1 MADNA
6 PGTAPITDSRVAPR
20 GVLPRNAQTYL
31 MLAVAVGILAIIVL
45 TGKRD
50 PESRP
55 APMAAT
61 PAAAGLNPERLRDY
75 QDRLR
80 VLDDRARQAAHEPQ
94 VERFPARV
102 PYEERATAAAPDP
115 LEADRK
121 RREYESLFSS
131 N

>member
-6 PGTAPITDSRVAPR
+6 SGTVPLTDSRIAPR

-45 TGKRD
+45 TGKREPD
-50 PESRP
+50 SRP
-55 APMAAT
+55 APTATT
-61 PAAAGLNPERLRDY
+61 PAATGLNPERLRDY

-80 VLDDRARQAAHEPQ
+80 TLDDRARQSANEPQ

-102 PYEERATAAAPDP
+102 PYEE
-115 LEADRK
+115 
-121 RREYESLFSS
+121 
-131 N
+131 

>member
-6 PGTAPITDSRVAPR
+6 PGTAPITDSRIAPR

-45 TGKRD
+45 TGKRE

-55 APMAAT
+55 TPMGT
-61 PAAAGLNPERLRDY
+61 VPAGGLNPERLRDY

-80 VLDDRARQAAHEPQ
+80 VLDDRARQAANEPQ
-94 VERFPARV
+94 VEPFPTRA
-102 PYEERATAAAPDP
+102 PY
-115 LEADRK
+115 
-121 RREYESLFSS
+121 
-131 N
+131 